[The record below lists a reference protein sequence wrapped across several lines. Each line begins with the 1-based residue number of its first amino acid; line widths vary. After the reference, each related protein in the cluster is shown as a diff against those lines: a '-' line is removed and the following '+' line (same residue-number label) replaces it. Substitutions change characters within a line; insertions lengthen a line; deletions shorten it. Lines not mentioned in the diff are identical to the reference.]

1 MAEEMVRV
9 KMEEGSSCGG
19 YQYVANTQSGDKLYY
34 KASLHEPGIT
44 ANPVKRGEI
53 FLKERGKNLRRKEK
67 NKNTCSLSSFLQSEW

>member
-9 KMEEGSSCGG
+9 KMEEGGSCGG

-44 ANPVKRGEI
+44 ANPVKRGEM
-53 FLKERGKNLRRKEK
+53 FSKRERKKPKKERKK
-67 NKNTCSLSSFLQSEW
+67 